1 MVSDWPVDSPIL
13 PDGLPYCERCQ
24 GLRRVRSDAPVGQP
38 DFGKLLPCP
47 ACGAQV
53 AQQRHRR
60 AYERYQAVIAPYTQL
75 RGRALTQTFDS
86 FRCDTVSAAVQA
98 ALEAAMTFALDP
110 RGFLVLSGDV
120 GTGKSHLAAA
130 IANFQA
136 TRSDPALTLFFIVP
150 ALLNLLRSGYK
161 RGDFDTLLTLSQ
173 ECQLLIL
180 DDLGTESQTDWATET
195 LFELVNA
202 RYQAWL
208 PTVVVT
214 NCELGDLDPRL
225 NSRLHEAGFVQFVR
239 VVGADYRLT
248 GRAQ

>member
-1 MVSDWPVDSPIL
+1 M
-13 PDGLPYCERCQ
+13 
-24 GLRRVRSDAPVGQP
+24 RSDAPLGTP

-47 ACGAQV
+47 TCGAQV
-53 AQQRHRR
+53 TQRRQQQ
-60 AYERYQAVIAPYTQL
+60 AYARYQTVIAPYTQL
-75 RGRALTQTFDS
+75 RGRALTQTFAS
-86 FRCDTVSAAVQA
+86 FRRDVISAAVQSAFEA
-98 ALEAAMTFALDP
+98 ALTFALDP
-110 RGFLVLSGDV
+110 RGFLVLSGDI

-136 TRSDPALTLFFIVP
+136 TRPDPTLTLFFIVP

-173 ECQLLIL
+173 ECELLIL
-180 DDLGTESQTDWATET
+180 DDLGTENQTDWATET

-239 VVGADYRLT
+239 VVGNDYRLT